1 MMIVLPYRPRPLQMK
16 HRGRLSLEA
25 GQGRKEKHF
34 VGSMEYLKIWKK
46 NGMWNKDDFLHSPYV
61 PIISRWSLEYLLRRS

>member
-1 MMIVLPYRPRPLQMK
+1 
-16 HRGRLSLEA
+16 LEA

-46 NGMWNKDDFLHSPYV
+46 NGMWNKDEFLM
-61 PIISRWSLEYLLRRS
+61 RRRRL